1 MSNEPGEK
9 IDHGRVVRQRGKI
22 SWAWLFPLLALGA
35 ALWMYAGY
43 LRSLGPEIEVR
54 FSEAPGIEAGKTHVI
69 FRGVV
74 AGKVTRVDLDEQLNQ
89 VRVKIRLESFAA
101 GLAVDSTEFWIEQPV
116 ISLQGM
122 TGISSL
128 IRGNS
133 IHASLG
139 RGNRRTVFDGLSS
152 SPVITDDQPVI
163 NVRLSAEESQT
174 LERGAPVS
182 YRGVVV
188 GRVRQS
194 FLDEQKRPFVDV
206 DIEERHR
213 DLLRTTSRFWVVPA
227 TKVALGPGGIELEFG
242 GLDSLVQ
249 GAVAFD
255 DFGSAGQPLVPG
267 ESLAL
272 LPSEDMA
279 RAAGEE
285 FVINFPTARGVRAG
299 HTRLVY
305 LGLPV
310 GMVSAVRALDGRIEV
325 RARLEPR
332 YERMRAAG
340 STFTLVEP
348 QISLQGV
355 TGLQTLITGVVIEC
369 SPGRG
374 DLVAQFSGKVPAG
387 PEEIKIE
394 SSSGLRVRLQSSG
407 THVTVGAPVIYRDLQ
422 VGEVL
427 SKDLGR
433 DGATVEL
440 VVGIE
445 QRYASLVRQNSVFWT
460 ERALQGSIGFFSLN
474 LEAAMPLGTG
484 GVVKFAT
491 PDASAPRAKAMAAF
505 TLNAK
510 PRREWTKW
518 DPAIPLNP

>member
-1 MSNEPGEK
+1 MSIEAGEK

-54 FSEAPGIEAGKTHVI
+54 FSEAPGIEAGKTHLL

-74 AGKVTRVDLDEQLNQ
+74 AGKVTRVDLDGQLNQ

-116 ISLQGM
+116 ISLQGV

-128 IRGNS
+128 IQGNS

-139 RGNRRTVFDGLSS
+139 QGNRRTVFDGLPS

-163 NVRLSAEESQT
+163 NIRLSAEESQT

-255 DFGSAGQPLVPG
+255 DFGSAGQPLESG
-267 ESLAL
+267 ELLDL

-285 FVINFPTARGVRAG
+285 FVIKFPMARGVRAG

-310 GMVSAVRALDGRIEV
+310 GMVSAVRAVDGRIEV
-325 RARLEPR
+325 RARLEKR
-332 YERMRAAG
+332 YERLRAAG
-340 STFTLVEP
+340 SVFTLVEP

-374 DLVAQFSGKVPAG
+374 ELLAQFSGKVPAG

-394 SSSGLRVRLQSSG
+394 SSAGLRLKLQSSG

-445 QRYASLVRQNSVFWT
+445 QRYASLVRQNSVFWA
-460 ERALQGSIGFFSLN
+460 ERALQGSIGFLSLN

-491 PDASAPRAKAMAAF
+491 PDAAAPRAKAMAAF

>member
-1 MSNEPGEK
+1 MNNEAEGK
-9 IDHGRVVRQRGKI
+9 IDHGHVVRQRGRI
-22 SWAWLFPLLALGA
+22 SWAWLFPCIALGIA
-35 ALWMYAGY
+35 AWMYIGHV
-43 LRSLGPEIEVR
+43 RSLGPEIEVR
-54 FSEAPGIEAGKTHVI
+54 FTDAPGIEAGKTPLI

-74 AGKVTRVDLDEQLNQ
+74 AGKVTRVDLDDQLSQ
-89 VRVKIRLESFAA
+89 VRVKIRLERLAS

-122 TGISSL
+122 SGISSL
-128 IRGNS
+128 IQGNS

-139 RGNRRTVFDGLSS
+139 TGDRRTVFNGLTT
-152 SPVITDDQPVI
+152 SPVISDDLPVVT
-163 NVRLSAEESQT
+163 VRLSAEESQT

-182 YRGVVV
+182 FRGVVV

-213 DLLRTTSRFWVVPA
+213 DLLLTTSRFWVVPA
-227 TKVALGPGGIELEFG
+227 TKVSLGPGGIELEFG

-255 DFGSAGQPLVPG
+255 DFGSPGQPLAA
-267 ESLAL
+267 EQTLSL
-272 LPSEDMA
+272 LPSEEMA
-279 RAAGEE
+279 RAAGAE
-285 FVINFPTARGVRAG
+285 FVINFPTARGVRPG

-305 LGLPV
+305 LGQTV
-310 GMVSAVRALDGRIEV
+310 GMVTGVRALDGRIEV

-340 STFTLVEP
+340 ANFTLVEP

-369 SPGRG
+369 TPGSG
-374 DLVAQFSGKVPAG
+374 DLLTQFSGKVPAG

-394 SSSGLRVRLQSSG
+394 SNSGLQIKLRSAG
-407 THVTVGAPVIYRDLQ
+407 THITAGAPVMYRDLQ

-445 QRYASLVRQNSVFWT
+445 QRYAPLVRQNSVFWS
-460 ERALQGSIGFFSLN
+460 ERALHGSIGFLSLN

-491 PDASAPRAKAMAAF
+491 PDASAARAKAMSSF

-518 DPAIPLNP
+518 DPAIRLNP